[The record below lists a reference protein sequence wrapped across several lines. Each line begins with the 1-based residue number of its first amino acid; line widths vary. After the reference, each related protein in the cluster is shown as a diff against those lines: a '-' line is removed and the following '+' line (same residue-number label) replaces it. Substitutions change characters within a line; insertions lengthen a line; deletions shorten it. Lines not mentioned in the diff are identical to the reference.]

1 MPHCFT
7 NCSDL
12 PARVLILFT
21 PDDIEGFVDYGRSLA
36 DDSAPSDEMLI
47 EKIAALGPV
56 YGIELLGP
64 SPLP

>member
-1 MPHCFT
+1 M
-7 NCSDL
+7 
-12 PARVLILFT
+12 LILFT